1 MADVTEKQVIIDVKV
16 ERDERI
22 KELLNQM
29 GSLTKEIVECD
40 MALSELKK
48 EVKSNN
54 KITKEQADTLA
65 KLTAERKMAS
75 KQLQSLTREE
85 HNLVVANTAAKGS
98 VEALRAEYNALNQI
112 WLKATI
118 GSEEY
123 LDAQQKMIS
132 INEQLSA
139 AEQSVGKFGRNVG
152 NYASGFSEIGF
163 QVQQLARELPT
174 LSIGLPQF
182 FLALSNNIPLFTDAL
197 VRARN
202 EGKTTAQ
209 VLKDIGKS
217 LVSWQT
223 LLVVVISVITMFG
236 KEIGE
241 WIKSLGKADS
251 GIKALRKSMSE
262 MAGSVAAERAELA
275 GLFNALSK
283 AEEGTANYLAVRN
296 VILDK
301 YGDLLENE
309 REEVR
314 NLNDIATA
322 YDTIAKKI
330 SAKAI
335 MDGFSKQIEEQSS
348 KFGETYN
355 KYFAELLPSFNAKFG
370 GEGISKLIEFLGLLQ
385 DGTEDSIAKAKEI
398 AKVFDYTQY
407 NRGWNDNGELIESY
421 RTANALLDNYGGG
434 SKVDKMVKKFGQLT
448 TEINTT
454 TQAMQQFGEV
464 FGFDTDPK
472 KGGGSG
478 NEEFRKAQRALELKQ
493 RADKEKLKAE
503 RKTAYNS
510 EQIYNATEAEK
521 FAIGQKWDKAEFEQQ
536 QQHEKQMLDLRL
548 KYGEIT
554 QEQYNTELAI
564 LASQRKTFNEEQI
577 TASKEFAKKEEEQLL
592 KDLDGVYKAI
602 FKYNEEAEKKANK
615 QKWNANRQKI
625 KDLVSNGII
634 SATEGADLIT
644 VTYASEKAE
653 DDAITRKYVRQQNSN
668 ERTRDSILADKLA
681 PAWND
686 AKKRY
691 EITKQFLNDE
701 LELHKDNAEEQARI
715 QQKIAENESQYR
727 HHQLQTVQT
736 YTSEVSNLLN
746 GISDLTSNLYEREME
761 EERANNE
768 MALSDLERR
777 YKAGL
782 ISAKEYNNEKIRLDE
797 ELAQKEA
804 LIARKQAIMDRAMAL
819 FNIGVNTASAIMKI
833 WAETPKADF
842 GVMTGVLTALAAATG
857 AAQTAAVLAQPLP
870 KARKGGRIEGATHE
884 AGGVLVN
891 TEDDERIVGADPSR
905 AYPELLNLISF
916 LGKRKMRLPDTGYAT
931 RRAQTISPD
940 VLASE
945 VGRQVAVAIDT
956 NNQKQ
961 ADAIGQVVGRE
972 VAAQMKKVKIYTAVT
987 DVNKAERLHTRIV
1000 QSAKQ

>member
-48 EVKSNN
+48 EVKSNG

-65 KLTAERKMAS
+65 KLTAERKAAN
-75 KQLQSLTREE
+75 KQLQSLSREE
-85 HNLVVANTAAKGS
+85 QNLVVANTAAKGS

-118 GSEEY
+118 GSEKY

-241 WIKSLGKADS
+241 WIKSLGKADG

-262 MAGSVAAERAELA
+262 MAGSVAAERAELGA
-275 GLFNALSK
+275 LFNALGK

-301 YGDLLENE
+301 YGSLLENE

-322 YDTIAKKI
+322 YDVIAKKI
-330 SAKAI
+330 TGKAI
-335 MDGFSKQIEEQSS
+335 MDGFSKQIEEQSKEFGEAYTNYYNKLLPDFTK
-348 KFGETYN
+348 KFG
-355 KYFAELLPSFNAKFG
+355 AEGNAK
-370 GEGISKLIEFLGLLQ
+370 LVEFLGLLQ
-385 DGTEDSIAKAKEI
+385 DGSEESIAKARRINNLFIERGTTIGKFATQI
-398 AKVFDYTQY
+398 PNMAKRFA
-407 NRGWNDNGELIESY
+407 ELREPIS
-421 RTANALLDNYGGG
+421 A
-434 SKVDKMVKKFGQLT
+434 
-448 TEINTT
+448 T
-454 TQAMQQFGEV
+454 TQAMQEFGEI
-464 FGFDTDPK
+464 FGFNTDDT
-472 KGGGSG
+472 KGGQN
-478 NEEFRKAQRALELKQ
+478 NEEFRKAQHALELVQKLAEE
-493 RADKEKLKAE
+493 RLKAE
-503 RKTAYNS
+503 RATAYNS

-521 FAIGQKWDKAEFEQQ
+521 FAIDQKWDKAEFEQQ
-536 QQHEKQMLDLRL
+536 QQHEKQMLDLQL

-554 QEQYNTELAI
+554 QEEYNTKLKI
-564 LASQRKTFNEEQI
+564 LDAQTKTFNAKQLKASEEF
-577 TASKEFAKKEEEQLL
+577 TKKEKEQLL

-625 KDLVSNGII
+625 KDWVSKGII

-644 VTYASEKAE
+644 ATYASEKAE

-668 ERTRDSILADKLA
+668 ERTRDSILTDKLA
-681 PAWND
+681 TAWND

-715 QQKIAENESQYR
+715 QQKIAENESEYR

-736 YTSEVSNLLN
+736 YTSEVANLLN

-782 ISAKEYNNEKIRLDE
+782 ISAKEYNNEKVRLDE
-797 ELAQKEA
+797 ELAKKEA

-891 TEDDERIVGADPSR
+891 TEDDERIIGADPSR
-905 AYPELLNLISF
+905 AYPELLNLIAF

-931 RRAQTISPD
+931 RRAQSISPD

-961 ADAIGQVVGRE
+961 AEAIGRVVGRE